1 MLYQSALLL
10 CRANRRDV
18 FVLEMNDR
26 NELVRLFFLLRRRRR
41 RREGS
46 RFAER
51 SSSLLRDAMRMFWIN
66 DNFGAHDEKREKK
79 KGKKDERHAK
89 HASERA
95 RIIPTLYI
103 HMMNK

>member
-1 MLYQSALLL
+1 MTT
-10 CRANRRDV
+10 
-18 FVLEMNDR
+18 FE
-26 NELVRLFFLLRRRRR
+26 
-41 RREGS
+41 
-46 RFAER
+46 
-51 SSSLLRDAMRMFWIN
+51 
-66 DNFGAHDEKREKK
+66 HEKREKK